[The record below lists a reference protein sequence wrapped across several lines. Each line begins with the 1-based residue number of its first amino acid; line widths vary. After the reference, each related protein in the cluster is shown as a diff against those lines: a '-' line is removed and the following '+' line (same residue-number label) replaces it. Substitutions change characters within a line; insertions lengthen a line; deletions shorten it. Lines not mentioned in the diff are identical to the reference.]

1 MNKASVNT
9 EYSDNKVNFDDKPAI
24 IALCAIFIYNPLI
37 VIGSVFS
44 YKFFPFFRKF
54 DMLLYLSILFIVYF
68 WAVFLKNLPLKRDMI
83 LFPAF
88 IMILWFS
95 SYLFYPENRPHL
107 YMPFFYLVSQ
117 TLPAYFFARA
127 VYRYEILLDHL
138 KKISIFIV
146 LFAALSLFVKA
157 TDERFLEYNMVFSYV
172 ILIPVLILI
181 SEVYKKTNIT
191 IVLIAIMGILII
203 FANGSR
209 GASLSVAFFFL
220 IFSVFNLDKRIS
232 KYAILFSILLAFF
245 VLSKGFYNYGTE
257 LALFLE
263 DHGIKS
269 RTLNKI
275 LLDQIGWDN
284 GRIGFFTNSFDVFK
298 DNLFFGLGMAG
309 DRISIAEKFYTDR
322 VSYSHN
328 LFLEI
333 FVQYGLLI
341 GSMYILSLFYIIYNG
356 IKKSYKYSSSLC
368 TLILIFLPIICV
380 KLMISSTYIAEIP
393 FFMILALGLNSFYS
407 NLDNQ
412 RRKIV

>member
-1 MNKASVNT
+1 MNEASVNI
-9 EYSDNKVNFDDKPAI
+9 DNSNDIVNYDDKHAI

-44 YKFFPFFRKF
+44 YKFFPWFRRI
-54 DMLLYLSILFIVYF
+54 DMPLYLSVLFFIYF
-68 WAVFLKNLPLKRDMI
+68 WAVFLKKLPLKKDMI
-83 LFPAF
+83 LFPVF
-88 IMILWFS
+88 ILVLWFS
-95 SYLFYPENRPHL
+95 SYLFNPENRPHL

-127 VYRYEILLDHL
+127 VYRYDILLEHF
-138 KKISIFIV
+138 KNISVFII

-181 SEVYKKTNIT
+181 SEVYKRTNVT
-191 IVLIAIMGILII
+191 IILIAIMGILII

-220 IFSVFNLDKRIS
+220 TFSIFNLDKRIS

-284 GRIGFFTNSFDVFK
+284 GRMDFLKNSYDIFK
-298 DNLFFGLGMAG
+298 NNLLFGLGMAG
-309 DRISIAEKFYTDR
+309 DRISIAEKFHTTNI
-322 VSYSHN
+322 SYSHN
-328 LFLEI
+328 ILLEI
-333 FVQYGLLI
+333 FIQYGLFL
-341 GSMYILSLFYIIYNG
+341 GSIFILSIFFIIYNA
-356 IKKSYKYSSSLC
+356 IKVTKEHSPSTRILL
-368 TLILIFLPIICV
+368 LILLPVACV

-393 FFMILALGLNSFYS
+393 FFIILALGVSSLNKQNST
-407 NLDNQ
+407 N
-412 RRKIV
+412 IEI